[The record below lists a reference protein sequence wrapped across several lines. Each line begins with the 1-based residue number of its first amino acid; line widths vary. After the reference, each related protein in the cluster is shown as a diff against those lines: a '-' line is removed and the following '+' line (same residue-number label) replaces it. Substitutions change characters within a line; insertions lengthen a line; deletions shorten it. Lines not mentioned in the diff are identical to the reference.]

1 MWFLDTGYLIAL
13 FSERDAFHDKAL
25 QLQVL
30 AQREQRVL
38 VTTDAVL
45 FEVGAAFA
53 KTGFRAV
60 GAALIATLVADPKN
74 PSPKPDTFGA
84 AWLQR

>member
-30 AQREQRVL
+30 AQR
-38 VTTDAVL
+38 
-45 FEVGAAFA
+45 
-53 KTGFRAV
+53 
-60 GAALIATLVADPKN
+60 
-74 PSPKPDTFGA
+74 
-84 AWLQR
+84 